1 MLSNDLNFISTKAGK
16 DERNVKAVVSLLEK
30 GMTVPFIARYRKEI
44 SGGLNEVDIQEIKD
58 LLEFV
63 KELNSRKK
71 TILNT
76 IKAQGKLTVDLK
88 TKIENCY
95 SKNELEDL
103 YLPFKPKKKTK
114 ATIAR
119 EKGFLPLAEMIL
131 DKKKQGS
138 VEEIAKLFVSE
149 SKNSFNEKEAIEGA
163 GYIIAERF
171 AENSELRKF
180 VRKKMFE
187 EGKLNVKVT
196 REWKNKRSKFEQY
209 YDYSE
214 SVNSLPSHRILAIRR
229 GEKEKVLK
237 SSILLDV
244 EKIKTKVFSI
254 LYDNKH
260 PRKEALDKYL
270 EDALKRLVLPS
281 IELEVRKDLKKMA
294 DIEAIEVFAKNLEQ
308 LLLSPPAGEL
318 VVMGVDP
325 GYRTGCKIVVLDKTG
340 KVLEHDTIYPTK
352 PYEKIRESTE
362 KVVSLKKKFNIEAIA
377 IGNGTASRETYEF
390 FKKVF
395 DDSSLIIS
403 IVNEAGASVYSASDI
418 AREEFPEYD
427 VTVRGA
433 ISIGRRFQDPLAELV
448 KIEPKSIGVGQY
460 QHDVNQTLLKKKL
473 DNTVFS
479 VVNRVG
485 VDLNTASYHLLKYVS
500 GINDTLAKSIV
511 KYRNQNGRF
520 DKREAIFN
528 VKGMGEKVFQQSA
541 GFLRIRDGSNILD
554 STGIHPETYF
564 IVKKMA
570 EYLGVEESS
579 LVGNKKLI
587 EKIDPNLFITQEFGL
602 PTIID
607 IIKELENP
615 GRDPRKKFDVF
626 EYTEGV
632 KNFDDVEEGMIL
644 KGVITNITNFGAF
657 VDIGVHQDG
666 LIHISELSHDFV
678 KNPEDIVSV
687 GEKVEVKVLSVD
699 KDLKRISLSLK
710 ALENRPKKIKRKE
723 KEDIL
728 SSLKK
733 KWGAK

>member
-1 MLSNDLNFISTKAGK
+1 MLSNDLNFITKKSGK
-16 DERNVKAVVSLLEK
+16 SENKVKAVISLLEN
-30 GMTVPFIARYRKEI
+30 GMTVPFIARYRKEV

-63 KELNSRKK
+63 KELNSRKR

-76 IKAQGKLTVDLK
+76 IKEQGKLTVDLK
-88 TKIENCY
+88 KKIENCY

-114 ATIAR
+114 AAIAK
-119 EKGFLPLAEMIL
+119 EKGLLPLAEMIL
-131 DKKKQGS
+131 NEKKLGS
-138 VEEIAKLFVSE
+138 AEEVATLFISEAK
-149 SKNSFNEKEAIEGA
+149 KSFNIKEAIEGA

-187 EGKLNVKVT
+187 EGKLSVKVT
-196 REWKNKRSKFEQY
+196 KEWKNKRSKFEQY
-209 YDYSE
+209 YDYNE
-214 SVNSLPSHRILAIRR
+214 LVNSLPSHRILAIRR

-237 SSILLDV
+237 SSVLLDL
-244 EKIKTKVFSI
+244 EKIKLKVFSI
-254 LYDNKH
+254 FYDNKH
-260 PRKEALDKYL
+260 PRKKVLDDYL
-270 EDALKRLVLPS
+270 KDALKRLVFPS
-281 IELEVRKDLKKMA
+281 IELEVRRDLKKRA
-294 DIEAIEVFAKNLEQ
+294 DVEAIEVFAKNLEQ

-325 GYRTGCKIVVLDKTG
+325 GYRTGCKIVVLDETG
-340 KVLEHDTIYPTK
+340 KVLKYDTIYPTK
-352 PYEKIRESTE
+352 PNEKIMEAKE
-362 KVVSLKKKFNIEAIA
+362 KVVSLKEEFNIKAIA

-395 DDSSLIIS
+395 NDSDLIIS
-403 IVNEAGASVYSASDI
+403 IVNEAGASVYSASEI

-460 QHDVNQTLLKKKL
+460 QHDVNQTLLKKRL

-500 GINDTLAKSIV
+500 GINDSLAKSIV
-511 KYRNQNGRF
+511 EYRNKNGRF
-520 DKREAIFN
+520 YKREDLMN

-541 GFLRIRDGSNILD
+541 GFLRIRDGSNVLD

-564 IVKKMA
+564 IVEKIA
-570 EYLGVEESS
+570 DYLGVKENL
-579 LVGNKKLI
+579 LVRNKKLI
-587 EKIDPNLFITQEFGL
+587 EKIDPNLFITEEFGL

-615 GRDPRKKFDVF
+615 GRDPRKVFNVF

-632 KNFDDVEEGMIL
+632 KSFEDVEEGMVL
-644 KGVITNITNFGAF
+644 RGVITNITNFGAF

-666 LIHISELSHDFV
+666 LIHISEISHDFV
-678 KNPEDIVSV
+678 KNPEDMVSV

-710 ALENRPKKIKRKE
+710 ALENKPDRIERRGKK
-723 KEDIL
+723 DLL